1 MTNPHIRSEIKANAS
16 SVLAILGLSVEP
28 KVLFVSPQKIINR
41 SFKRAMAK
49 VSTDVVFSETSAD
62 ALKKSK
68 VLTYAIVM
76 CTDDLDELN
85 GVELL
90 EKVKDISPSTKR
102 VLVSGKTDM
111 NAAMEAINRVG
122 LFNFVVLPWEPADL
136 RQLVQRACDAFSLQH
151 ENANLSKLLSNQANE
166 LRSLV
171 GKLETTVQ
179 GRTASLLTG
188 LNAALDLRDTE
199 TQGHSRRVALYSRR
213 LAEEL
218 GVGEAEKID
227 IERGALLHDIG
238 KIGVSDTILLKPGKL
253 NDEEW
258 VEMRKH
264 AEHGYKIL
272 ENIPFLGNAR
282 HVVRQHHERFDGKGY
297 PQQLK
302 GKEII
307 LGARIFAIIDTYDAM
322 TSDRPYRKGLPHEVA
337 MEEIKKCSGTQ
348 FDPNLAAVWSRIP
361 KDELYIL
368 RQRAEDDVFAG
379 AI

>member
-1 MTNPHIRSEIKANAS
+1 MRPLQLHSEIKANAS
-16 SVLAILGLSVEP
+16 SVLTLLGLSVEP
-28 KVLFVSPQKIINR
+28 KVLFVSPQKIIMR
-41 SFKRAMAK
+41 SFKRSMAK
-49 VSTDVVFSETSAD
+49 LQTEVVYSESSSD
-62 ALKKSK
+62 ALAK
-68 VLTYAIVM
+68 VRAFTYAIVIS
-76 CTDDLDELN
+76 TDEVDNLN
-85 GVELL
+85 GVGLL
-90 EKVKDISPSTKR
+90 EKVKEISPSTKR
-102 VLVSGKTDM
+102 VLVSGRMDVQETI
-111 NAAMEAINRVG
+111 EAINRVG
-122 LFNFVVLPWEPADL
+122 LFNLVVLPWEPVEL
-136 RQLVQRACDAFSLQH
+136 RQIVQRACDSFSLQY

-199 TQGHSRRVALYSRR
+199 TQGHSRRVALYARR

-218 GVGEAEKID
+218 GVSESEAVD

-238 KIGVSDTILLKPGKL
+238 KIGVSDTILLKPAKL
-253 NDEEW
+253 NEEEW
-258 VEMRKH
+258 VEMKKH

-282 HVVRQHHERFDGKGY
+282 QVVRQHHERFDGKGY
-297 PQQLK
+297 PQGLA

-307 LGARIFAIIDTYDAM
+307 LGARIFAVIDTYDAM

-337 MEEIKKCSGTQ
+337 IDEIRKCSGTQ
-348 FDPNLAAVWSRIP
+348 FDPELASVWCRIP
-361 KDELYIL
+361 KEELLIL